1 MKELDN
7 KKRNKYITSMG
18 KNIQFIKLEK
28 EIKELILKN
37 LGRNVYRELFV
48 EKDKTSYSGYM
59 GMTAIKRA
67 SA

>member
-28 EIKELILKN
+28 EIKELIVGDERAEWLNFSKN
-37 LGRNVYRELFV
+37 EI
-48 EKDKTSYSGYM
+48 M

>member
-28 EIKELILKN
+28 EIKELIV
-37 LGRNVYRELFV
+37 GDE
-48 EKDKTSYSGYM
+48 
-59 GMTAIKRA
+59 RA
-67 SA
+67 E

>member
-28 EIKELILKN
+28 EIKELIVGDERAEWLN
-37 LGRNVYRELFV
+37 SVSYTHLDVY
-48 EKDKTSYSGYM
+48 
-59 GMTAIKRA
+59 KRQILTTID
-67 SA
+67 SENIRR